1 MYFFQILQR
10 LNMTES
16 FSESMTIQNL
26 VKGHKCKGAIA
37 KKAEKIFLTHM
48 EIIRLKY
55 PMTLQKLHQDAM
67 VFLKD
72 LCTSYFF
79 IHFTIVE
86 NTIHLNI

>member
-1 MYFFQILQR
+1 MLKR
-10 LNMTES
+10 LNVTES

-37 KKAEKIFLTHM
+37 EKAEKIFLTHM

-67 VFLKD
+67 VKFNFLKQKQN
-72 LCTSYFF
+72 
-79 IHFTIVE
+79 IHCCLFRKK
-86 NTIHLNI
+86 IHPTLS

>member
-16 FSESMTIQNL
+16 FCESMTIQNL

-37 KKAEKIFLTHM
+37 EKAEKIFLTHM

-67 VFLKD
+67 VL
-72 LCTSYFF
+72 S
-79 IHFTIVE
+79 
-86 NTIHLNI
+86 NS